1 MRARARF
8 VPERPIA
15 RCYSVHTAGC
25 IAGAL
30 DYRELLELIRRK
42 NPEAKAEQ
50 REAHVSGAAGGRA
63 RGRASG
69 KGRRGP
75 TPTKGRPAARG
86 TTG

>member
-1 MRARARF
+1 ML
-8 VPERPIA
+8 
-15 RCYSVHTAGC
+15 YSVHTAGC

-86 TTG
+86 ATTG